1 MICTL
6 SAILDESEKSNI
18 RKLFFD
24 RKENPYD
31 NEHIWP
37 QNRFKEWSAED
48 CKFVNGIGNLV
59 TLEANI
65 NRSVKDD
72 ISKKVKQYPNS
83 KFASIKEILNQCPS
97 MEWTVDNIKDR
108 KDAKMGKIKGWLG
121 RKE

>member
-1 MICTL
+1 MSIVP
-6 SAILDESEKSNI
+6 
-18 RKLFFD
+18 KLL
-24 RKENPYD
+24 RYY
-31 NEHIWP
+31 W
-37 QNRFKEWSAED
+37 
-48 CKFVNGIGNLV
+48 FVGIFGNHPFGFVRLKNLV

-97 MEWTVDNIKDR
+97 MEWTVDNIKNR
-108 KDAKMGKIKGWLG
+108 KDAKMEKIKDWLG